1 MIDEVYLDY
10 EERLMV
16 EFGRDPTY
24 EEVMQYMDDL
34 RRIDKKDERQYHLN
48 RAFNGSKNGIN

>member
-16 EFGRDPTY
+16 ELGRDPTY

-34 RRIDKKDERQYHLN
+34 RKIDEKDERQYHL
-48 RAFNGSKNGIN
+48 RQAFGRRKIC